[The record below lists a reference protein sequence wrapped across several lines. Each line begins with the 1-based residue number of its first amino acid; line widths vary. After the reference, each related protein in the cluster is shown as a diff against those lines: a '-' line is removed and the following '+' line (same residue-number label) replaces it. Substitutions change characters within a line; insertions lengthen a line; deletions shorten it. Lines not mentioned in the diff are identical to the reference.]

1 MRHVS
6 LRDANQGFAKLIAEV
21 EAGEEVVLTR
31 RGKPVARITREPEP
45 QGKRRFTPEQQ
56 AAYDRLMARLR
67 EGLPLG
73 GGTFRRDD
81 LYDREA

>member
-21 EAGEEVVLTR
+21 EAGEEVILTR
-31 RGKPVARITREPEP
+31 RGKPVARIIREPVP
-45 QGKRRFTPEQQ
+45 SGKRRFTPEQQ

-67 EGLPLG
+67 PGYPLG
-73 GGTFRRDD
+73 GVRVDREE
-81 LYDREA
+81 LYDRDL

>member
-31 RGKPVARITREPEP
+31 RGKPVARIIRESAP

-67 EGLPLG
+67 RGYSLG
-73 GGTFRRDD
+73 GVRVNREE
-81 LYDREA
+81 LYNRGL